1 MNPFGLLV
9 VAVGLF
15 TIGGG
20 LRDWPWFWSN
30 HRARFMTTIL
40 TRRGAR
46 VFYVIIGIG
55 LAVFGLWMTVSA
67 V

>member
-1 MNPFGLLV
+1 MNPFGLLI
-9 VAVGLF
+9 VALGLF
-15 TIGGG
+15 SIAGG
-20 LRDWPWFWSN
+20 LQDWPFFWN
-30 HRARFMTTIL
+30 NRRARLMTTIL

-55 LAVFGLWMTVSA
+55 LAVLGVCATVSA